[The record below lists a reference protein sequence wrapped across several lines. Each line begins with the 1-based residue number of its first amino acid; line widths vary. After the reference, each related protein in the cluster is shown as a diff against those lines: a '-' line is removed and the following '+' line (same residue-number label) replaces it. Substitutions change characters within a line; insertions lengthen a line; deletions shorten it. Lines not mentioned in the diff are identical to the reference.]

1 MRKLSKIIGLIAV
14 TGVMGTA
21 VPAHAAGY
29 QTMYGYR
36 YYDNGQL
43 VGEQRDRCTNSGV
56 VVQGTYVWGYGTTDV
71 ETWEWIG
78 CEDGQ
83 WVPLQ

>member
-1 MRKLSKIIGLIAV
+1 MMKRKILYTAAV
-14 TGVMGTA
+14 ALVMGTA
-21 VPAHAAGY
+21 NPAYAASY
-29 QTMYGYR
+29 QTMYHYY

-56 VVQGTYVWGYGTTDV
+56 IVQGQYLYGYGTTDV
-71 ETWEWIG
+71 QVVEWIG

>member
-1 MRKLSKIIGLIAV
+1 MKRKLLYTAV
-14 TGVMGTA
+14 VAAVMGTA
-21 VPAHAAGY
+21 SPVYAADY
-29 QTMYGYR
+29 QTMYHYY

-56 VVQGTYVWGYGTTDV
+56 IVQGQYLYGYGTSNV
-71 ETWEWIG
+71 ETVEWVG
-78 CEDGQ
+78 CQDGQ

>member
-1 MRKLSKIIGLIAV
+1 MIRKLLGTALVIA
-14 TGVMGTA
+14 VMGTA
-21 VPAHAAGY
+21 NPAYAAGY

-43 VGEQRDRCTNSGV
+43 VGEQRDRCTSSGV

-71 ETWEWIG
+71 EVWEWIG
-78 CEDGQ
+78 CQDGQ

>member
-1 MRKLSKIIGLIAV
+1 MKRKLLYTAIVAA
-14 TGVMGTA
+14 VMGTA
-21 VPAHAAGY
+21 SPVHAAGY
-29 QTMYGYR
+29 ETMYHYR

-56 VVQGTYVWGYGTTDV
+56 IVQGEYLYGYGTNDV
-71 ETWEWIG
+71 EVTEWIG
-78 CEDGQ
+78 CQDGQ